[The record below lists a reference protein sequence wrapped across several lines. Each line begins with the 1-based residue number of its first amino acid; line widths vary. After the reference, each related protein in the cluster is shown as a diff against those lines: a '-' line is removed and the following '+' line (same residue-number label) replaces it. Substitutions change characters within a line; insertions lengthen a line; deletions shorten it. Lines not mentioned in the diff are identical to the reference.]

1 MPPPALRL
9 RPRIRI
15 VRADGVIVFGPGK
28 ADVLDQVR
36 AHGSIRRAAEN
47 LGMSYMRAWKLIR
60 VMNEAFPRPLVEKT
74 RGGAEH
80 GGAVLTAEGER
91 VLALYREMERKA
103 TAAMAGQWKRLQ
115 AILRRAK

>member
-1 MPPPALRL
+1 MPRRPPALTL

-28 ADVLDQVR
+28 ADLLEEIR
-36 AHGSIRRAAEN
+36 AHGSIRQAAEN

-60 VMNEAFPRPLVEKT
+60 VMNDAFPRPLVEKT

-80 GGAVLTAEGER
+80 GGAVLTPDGES
-91 VLALYREMERKA
+91 VLALYRRMEKKA
-103 TAAMAGQWKRLQ
+103 NAAMTAEWRKLKGMLS
-115 AILRRAK
+115 

>member
-1 MPPPALRL
+1 MPPPLRI

-15 VRADGVIVFGPGK
+15 VRDDGVIVFGPGK
-28 ADVLDQVR
+28 ADLLAEVR

-80 GGAVLTAEGER
+80 GGATLTAEGER
-91 VLALYREMERKA
+91 VLALYRTMEKKA
-103 TAAMAGQWKRLQ
+103 MAAMAEEWKRLK
-115 AILRRAK
+115 AMLRR